1 MKFTLEIEIAVFAGR
16 DELIPPFRR
25 LLHFPFSILNSPN
38 EKSSLNK
45 VQRAFL
51 ICAYFFSV
59 FAKLSL
65 RVTMRLKRP
74 LSRSLQ

>member
-1 MKFTLEIEIAVFAGR
+1 MRYRAQR
-16 DELIPPFRR
+16 DDLIPPFRL
-25 LLHFPFSILNSPN
+25 LLHFSFSIFHSQFISN

-65 RVTMRLKRP
+65 RVTMRLNRP